1 MGDGLLTLCLC
12 GDVMLGRGI
21 DQILPN
27 PGDPTLRETQVH
39 DARAYVEL
47 AERTNG
53 PIPRPVDFA
62 WPWGDALGVLADSEP
77 DVWIVNLETSITSN
91 DDFAPSKGIH
101 YRMSPA
107 NLPCLLAASPDAA
120 VLANNHVLD
129 FGRRGLQDTLDAL
142 SVGAPSSRASLS
154 APGAGPDQAHARRP
168 AAIAVGDRARVLIFA
183 FGMPSSG
190 IPGGWA
196 ASDDRAGVDFVG
208 EPSDAAAAEI
218 AERVRRVKRPGDVV
232 VASIHWG
239 SNWGYEVFRDQ
250 EEFAHRLID
259 GGVDLIHGHS
269 SHHPRPIEVYQDR
282 VILYGCG
289 DFIND
294 YEGIGGHAAYRN
306 DLRLLYRAS
315 VEVDSGR
322 LVDLRMA
329 PMQARQMR
337 LRHAS
342 RTDGEWLR
350 AALDRCSCVYG
361 SRVDIDRDGTLVLRR
376 GSASARGV
384 EVR

>member
-27 PGDPTLRETQVH
+27 AGDPALREPDVH
-39 DARAYVEL
+39 DARTYVEL
-47 AERTNG
+47 AEQVNG

-62 WPWGDALGVLADSEP
+62 WPWGDALQVLADSEP
-77 DVWIVNLETSITSN
+77 DVWILNLETSITSHHG
-91 DDFAPSKGIH
+91 FAAGKRIH

-107 NLPCLLAASPDAA
+107 NVPCLLAARPDAA

-142 SVGAPSSRASLS
+142 SPSSGARLS
-154 APGAGPDQAHARRP
+154 APGAGRDRARAQRP
-168 AAIAVGDRARVLIFA
+168 ATIAVGERARVLIFA

-190 IPGGWA
+190 VPGAWA
-196 ASDDRAGVDFVG
+196 ATDDRAGVDFVAK
-208 EPSDAAAAEI
+208 PTDAAAVEI
-218 AERVRRVKRPGDVV
+218 SERVRRVKRAGDLV

-239 SNWGYEVFRDQ
+239 SNWGYDVSRDQ
-250 EEFAHRLID
+250 VAFAHRLID

-269 SHHPRPIEVYQDR
+269 SHHPRPIEVYRDR

-294 YEGIGGHAAYRN
+294 YEGIGGREEYRG
-306 DLRLLYRAS
+306 DLRLLYQAS
-315 VEVDSGR
+315 IEVDSGR
-322 LVDLRMA
+322 LVDLRMV

-337 LRHAS
+337 LRHAA
-342 RTDGEWLR
+342 RTDREWLR
-350 AALDRCSCVYG
+350 GVLDRCSRDYG
-361 SRVDIDRDGTLVLRR
+361 SRVDIDRDGTLLLRR
-376 GSASARGV
+376 RWP
-384 EVR
+384 VREE